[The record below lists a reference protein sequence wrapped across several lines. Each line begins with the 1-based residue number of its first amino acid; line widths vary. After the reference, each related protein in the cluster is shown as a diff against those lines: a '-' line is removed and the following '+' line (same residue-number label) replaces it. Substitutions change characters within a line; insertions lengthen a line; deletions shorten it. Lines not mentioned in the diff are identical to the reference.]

1 MQAQEHS
8 FQAARASNTKY
19 EGQNKKK
26 IWGKGA
32 QIKQKQFRNK
42 QDISKPMIILG
53 EIREDSAS
61 VNKEQAPIFFFNFF
75 KNIQEKKKKKQFWEL
90 EKERENSTVVLVD
103 NTEEIS

>member
-1 MQAQEHS
+1 MKAK
-8 FQAARASNTKY
+8 TKK
-19 EGQNKKK
+19 E

-61 VNKEQAPIFFFNFF
+61 VNKEQAPIFFFNFL
-75 KNIQEKKKKKQFWEL
+75 KNIQEKKKKEFWEL
-90 EKERENSTVVLVD
+90 EKERENSTLVLVD

>member
-1 MQAQEHS
+1 MKAK
-8 FQAARASNTKY
+8 T
-19 EGQNKKK
+19 KKK

-75 KNIQEKKKKKQFWEL
+75 KNIQEKKKKTIL
-90 EKERENSTVVLVD
+90 GIRERKRKFHRGVGG
-103 NTEEIS
+103 

>member
-1 MQAQEHS
+1 MKAK
-8 FQAARASNTKY
+8 T
-19 EGQNKKK
+19 KKK

-61 VNKEQAPIFFFNFF
+61 VNKEQAPIFFFNFL
-75 KNIQEKKKKKQFWEL
+75 KNIQEKKKKRIL
-90 EKERENSTVVLVD
+90 GIRERKRKFHPGVGG
-103 NTEEIS
+103 

>member
-1 MQAQEHS
+1 MQAQAHKVSRQPEHPI
-8 FQAARASNTKY
+8 QNRKAKT
-19 EGQNKKK
+19 NKKK

-61 VNKEQAPIFFFNFF
+61 VKKE
-75 KNIQEKKKKKQFWEL
+75 
-90 EKERENSTVVLVD
+90 
-103 NTEEIS
+103 